1 MRRKDR
7 ETSREAALAVVDKCR
22 FAVFSMIDAKGMP
35 YCVPLSI
42 ARDGDT
48 IYFHSA
54 KNGQKTDCLSEN
66 PAVCISCVGNVEA
79 MTDKFSV
86 KYESA
91 TIFGKAREIE
101 ETDEKI
107 RALRILSERHC
118 PEMMHAFSKEIDMAM
133 SRTGVWRVD
142 IEEISGK
149 ANT

>member
-7 ETSREAALAVVDKCR
+7 ETSSEAAFEVVDKCQ
-22 FAVFSMIDAKGMP
+22 FAVFSMIDANGMP

-42 ARDGDT
+42 ARDGDV
-48 IYFHSA
+48 IYFHCA
-54 KNGQKTDCLSEN
+54 KDGKKKDCLAAN
-66 PAVCISCVGNVEA
+66 PNVCISCVGNLEA
-79 MTDKFSV
+79 LTDKFSV

-101 ETDEKI
+101 ETTEKI
-107 RALRILSERHC
+107 HALRILSERHC
-118 PEMMHAFSKEIDMAM
+118 AEMMPAFDKEAGAAM

>member
-7 ETSREAALAVVDKCR
+7 ETSREAALEVIDKCQ
-22 FAVFSMIDAKGMP
+22 FAIFSMVDADGMP

-42 ARDGDT
+42 ARDGDAV
-48 IYFHSA
+48 YFHCA
-54 KNGQKTDCLSEN
+54 REGKKTDCLTEK
-66 PAVCISCVGNVEA
+66 AEVCISCVGNVEA

-101 ETDEKI
+101 ETGEKLH
-107 RALRILSERHC
+107 ALRILSERHC
-118 PEMMHAFSKEIDMAM
+118 PEMMHAFDKETGTIM

-149 ANT
+149 ANA